1 MESEL
6 GGMEGVAEDHDCPRE
21 REAVAG
27 AGCNEACGLHIKMS
41 PRSGVPKLQDLMSD
55 DLR

>member
-41 PRSGVPKLQDLMSD
+41 PRSGVPNIQDLMSD